1 MKILYVEDNP
11 QDADLTIRAFK
22 KTAPHFKVDIVSTQK
37 QALSILDGPDFS
49 LYDLV
54 LTDMNLPDGDG
65 LFIVS
70 HIRLR
75 SLPLGIVLLTGQGD
89 EETAVSA
96 LKSGADDYVLK
107 RAGYLDNLHIYLEN
121 AFNHYLAEISKRK
134 KPIRVLYVEHHD
146 VDIDLTRRHFERH
159 APHIQLDFVRNGTD
173 LLTRL
178 SDQKTSIPYDVLL
191 LDYRLPMANAI
202 EILKDIK
209 IHQKIEIPVVL
220 ITGKGDEEIAVAAL
234 KLGAADYVVKNSGY
248 LFKLPSIMENA
259 FHTSLLARQHTAL
272 KESEKKYRNIFENAV
287 EGLFQS
293 TPEGGFISVNPAFAR
308 MLGYASPE
316 ELMSSV
322 SDIAKQYYV
331 NDEDRQRYKQILQK
345 QGSVRF
351 FEFQARC
358 KDGSHIWVSN
368 STNVVYDQDGK
379 IVCYEGYVTDIT
391 ELKQVEEE
399 RVKLEKQYQQAQKME
414 SVGRLAGGVAH
425 DYNNALTAIMGFTE
439 LAMMDADPAGP
450 LYADLNQVLKAGRR
464 AQDITRQLL
473 AFARKQTIAP
483 IALDLNVNVESML
496 KMLRRLIGED
506 IDLAW
511 LPETGLW
518 PVKMD
523 PTQMDQILVNLC
535 VNARDAIEGVGKITI
550 ETENMVFDSAYC
562 ADHSDFVP
570 GKFVL
575 LAVSDNGCGM
585 NQEIINNIFEPFF
598 TTKDV
603 DKGTGLGLATVYGIV
618 KQNNGF
624 INVYSEEGK
633 GTTIKIYLPRHKSK
647 AVEIQGDNTANIP
660 QGRGE
665 TILLA
670 EDDQPILK
678 LTEKILSRLGY
689 AVLSAETPA
698 RAIALSREHTGT
710 IHLLITDVIM
720 PGMNGKELSE
730 RLQSLYSDLKIMF
743 MSGYTADAIARLG
756 VLDEGVRFIQKPFS
770 QKDLAEM
777 VRKTLDDV

>member
-368 STNVVYDQDGK
+368 STNVIYDQDGK